1 MTTEHPGMDQK
12 AEAKQIT
19 NAYSSCHCQL
29 QFLHYNILY
38 VLPHIQATDPE
49 RLVDAKQLVA
59 NLSHVS
65 LQELIYPLVP
75 VLSSIS
81 IQVMT
86 LY

>member
-29 QFLHYNILY
+29 QFLRYILY
-38 VLPHIQATDPE
+38 VLPHVQATDPE
-49 RLVDAKQLVA
+49 RLVDAKQLV
-59 NLSHVS
+59 SHVS

-75 VLSSIS
+75 VLSSD
-81 IQVMT
+81 VVY
-86 LY
+86 LYSGHDYM